1 MQLITLAHSHWL
13 TASGV
18 PDPGS
23 GIKPPGADKLVTILG
38 WVAWIVILACV
49 GGILVTA
56 ARMAL
61 AHQRHESSQHVA
73 SLGWVMGACIL
84 VGSAATLVQALVV

>member
-1 MQLITLAHSHWL
+1 MTTLTMAHAQWL
-13 TASGV
+13 AGI
-18 PDPGS
+18 PNPGS
-23 GIKPPGADKLVTILG
+23 GQRPPGADKLVTILG

-61 AHQRHESSQHVA
+61 AHQRHESSQHAA

-84 VGSAATLVQALVV
+84 VGSATAIVQALV